1 MKPASGISAQKNLD
15 RAMRNRGARHKNA
28 LASIM
33 FAMTSTALCSRV
45 AAPAKLNKRAER
57 KTVAR
62 AAVTTADAASRRETL
77 GLMAVRSR
85 PRIVARGLALLRI
98 ASFSLVGLI
107 AF

>member
-1 MKPASGISAQKNLD
+1 MKRASGISAQKNLNPA
-15 RAMRNRGARHKNA
+15 RRGIGAFVIRT
-28 LASIM
+28 LASIIM

-85 PRIVARGLALLRI
+85 SRIDCRARSLSLFF
-98 ASFSLVGLI
+98 ASRRSRWLD
-107 AF
+107 